1 MIDVLA
7 DLSPAALVRSVR
19 ANLYAQFRFLGRA
32 PVTDFLESEVL
43 LSWHTPL
50 PIPKQNGV
58 LSLQGAPG
66 DAAQLVAERLARFRE
81 RQVEVVTWWF
91 EDGVE
96 EAGWEGHLRR
106 TGFQVDSGEPGMA
119 IDLQLL
125 SEAPGWP
132 ASLEIRP
139 VQEPSTLRT
148 WVRTG
153 LAGFGMPAGLEEGVF
168 ALFEGMGLALPVRHY
183 VGYVD
188 GEPVATSSLFLG
200 AGVAGIYNVST
211 IPAGRGRG
219 VGRAMTLAPLLDARG
234 LGYRAAVLQ
243 SSEMGFSVY
252 RRLGFEQ
259 VCEMNHYTWR
269 QDVVQG

>member
-1 MIDVLA
+1 MKEILA
-7 DLSPAALVRSVR
+7 DLSPAALARSVR

-32 PVTDFLESEVL
+32 PVTDFLESEEV

-50 PIPKQNGV
+50 PIPTHNGV
-58 LSLQGAPG
+58 LSLQGAPR
-66 DAAQLVAERLARFRE
+66 DAAQLVAERLAHFRE

-91 EDGVE
+91 EEGVE

-106 TGFQVDSGEPGMA
+106 AGFQVDSGEPGMA

-125 SEAPGWP
+125 PEAPGWP

-153 LAGFGMPAGLEEGVF
+153 LAGFGMPAGLEEGGF
-168 ALFEGMGLALPVRHY
+168 ALLDGMGLALPMRHY
-183 VGYVD
+183 LGYAD
-188 GEPVATSSLFLG
+188 GEPVATASLFLA

-211 IPAGRGRG
+211 VPAGRGRG
-219 VGRAMTLAPLLDARG
+219 VGRAMTLASLLDARR
-234 LGYRAAVLQ
+234 LGYRVAILQ
-243 SSEMGFSVY
+243 STEIGFSVY

-269 QDVVQG
+269 SDLQE